1 MLDAIQQLT
10 AEMASMKYDLAR
22 LETSKKKRK
31 RHDSFDDSEVN
42 TSEEERVLE
51 SSDDSHE
58 EDNPTPSID
67 TSIKSLIASKE
78 QSSAAADAK
87 SGDLLGEIARDLK
100 IKE

>member
-1 MLDAIQQLT
+1 MNYSLKGALDTTL
-10 AEMASMKYDLAR
+10 
-22 LETSKKKRK
+22 KRQ
-31 RHDSFDDSEVN
+31 SITTN

>member
-1 MLDAIQQLT
+1 M
-10 AEMASMKYDLAR
+10 
-22 LETSKKKRK
+22 
-31 RHDSFDDSEVN
+31 
-42 TSEEERVLE
+42 LE